1 MTRVNGTDDLPV
13 DADGVV
19 PVRVIVEEEPKESS
33 AYLFVRTVPDPKSGG
48 DVKEV
53 QRRLQTCSA
62 RKRKESCA
70 TTTTPSKKRATTST
84 TYTRPSNNTRILRRV
99 ARRTQ
104 ATSSAKLDTRTAAG
118 RVRYGYPR
126 VSALTILVLGI
137 DLHPQFFRFIYQ
149 NGFGFGADPRFPRGS
164 PLEPRND

>member
-1 MTRVNGTDDLPV
+1 
-13 DADGVV
+13 
-19 PVRVIVEEEPKESS
+19 VIVEEEPKEDYATC

-48 DVKEV
+48 GVKEV

-104 ATSSAKLDTRTAAG
+104 AASSAKLDTFT
-118 RVRYGYPR
+118 
-126 VSALTILVLGI
+126 LLL
-137 DLHPQFFRFIYQ
+137 
-149 NGFGFGADPRFPRGS
+149 RGNVDATTS
-164 PLEPRND
+164 

>member
-1 MTRVNGTDDLPV
+1 MNGTDDLPV

-48 DVKEV
+48 GVKEV

-99 ARRTQ
+99 ARRTLGH
-104 ATSSAKLDTRTAAG
+104 KLLHQLSWKPLHCCYVVTWTQLRAEGAIRTG
-118 RVRYGYPR
+118 VRTTN
-126 VSALTILVLGI
+126 LL
-137 DLHPQFFRFIYQ
+137 
-149 NGFGFGADPRFPRGS
+149 
-164 PLEPRND
+164 